1 MIVGCFQ
8 DEDDFSA
15 PMQRVRALRP
25 TVIEVKIPKG
35 CVGVIIGRGGSCVK
49 DIQDKTDTRI
59 TFKDEGKHCCRC
71 REKDNIQFS
80 SIHFVPVSNS
90 SHQSICKHYK
100 QLM

>member
-15 PMQRVRALRP
+15 HMQRVRTSRP

-49 DIQDKTDTRI
+49 DIQEKTDTRI
-59 TFKDEGKHCCRC
+59 MFKDECTYCCRC
-71 REKDNIQFS
+71 R
-80 SIHFVPVSNS
+80 
-90 SHQSICKHYK
+90 
-100 QLM
+100 